1 MNHRFES
8 GDSFLTFTR
17 DGKYL
22 RVSFDDGG
30 SRMPC
35 DGLLT
40 EDEAL
45 YLAREIVKEF
55 DK

>member
-1 MNHRFES
+1 VNHRFES

-30 SRMPC
+30 SRVPC

-40 EDEAL
+40 EDEAM